1 MEKKRYSE
9 QIFQESLEYHRAEP
23 KGKIA
28 VVPTKPASTQHDL
41 SMAYTPGVAAVSS
54 AIADDANAAYTYTGK
69 GNLIAVISNGTS
81 VLGLGDI
88 GPLAAKPVMEG
99 KALLFKV
106 LAGIDGFDI
115 EVDADGVDAFVDTVV
130 NISPTFGGINLED
143 IKAPECF
150 EIERKLK
157 ERLNIPVMHDDQH
170 GTAIITSAALIN
182 ALEIAGKR
190 ADAIRLRRQ

>member
-88 GPLAAKPVMEG
+88 GPLAAKQIGRASCRERV
-99 KALLFKV
+99 LLIV
-106 LAGIDGFDI
+106 
-115 EVDADGVDAFVDTVV
+115 
-130 NISPTFGGINLED
+130 
-143 IKAPECF
+143 
-150 EIERKLK
+150 
-157 ERLNIPVMHDDQH
+157 
-170 GTAIITSAALIN
+170 
-182 ALEIAGKR
+182 
-190 ADAIRLRRQ
+190 